1 VQSLHLELAH
11 AARAQPSTPSRERAR
26 ATRDLLAALHD
37 HLIAP
42 LEQEIAGRDVLL
54 APHGHLWLVPFAA
67 ACLAR
72 GRPLESLAHVT
83 SLEDLRL
90 AREPHATRTHAA
102 AVLGGTDQD
111 LPSAREEVMLVR
123 SELER
128 AGMRVAEEP
137 LHERPAI
144 DLLHIAGHGIRRDD
158 NPHFAAIRATD
169 GFLSATDISELDLSQ
184 VQLVVLSGCETGR
197 GSLETGRELGGLALA
212 FLGAGAR
219 AVVSSLWPVAD
230 RETEQLMR
238 VFYRQLGQGTPAAR
252 ALAIAQADLERSL
265 GDAGHPYFFGAFR
278 IVGDGATAL
287 VSGAQAVTSTLN
299 PL

>member
-1 VQSLHLELAH
+1 
-11 AARAQPSTPSRERAR
+11 
-26 ATRDLLAALHD
+26 
-37 HLIAP
+37 
-42 LEQEIAGRDVLL
+42 
-54 APHGHLWLVPFAA
+54 GHLWLVPFAA

-72 GRPLESLAHVT
+72 GRPLESLAHIT

-90 AREPHATRTHAA
+90 AREPHAARTHAA

-123 SELER
+123 SELAP
-128 AGMRVAEEP
+128 AGMRVAEAP

-197 GSLETGRELGGLALA
+197 GSLETGRELGGLALS

-230 RETEQLMR
+230 HETKELMHL
-238 VFYRQLGQGTPAAR
+238 FYRELTTGAPFAT
-252 ALAIAQADLERSL
+252 ALASAQLALEQGL
-265 GDAGHPYFFGAFR
+265 GETAHPYFFG
-278 IVGDGATAL
+278 
-287 VSGAQAVTSTLN
+287 
-299 PL
+299 